1 MPPKY
6 KSKKSTMT
14 KTKKSMSKNKETKA
28 TKAKISKG
36 TAELGG
42 KKISFRKGG
51 LHRSLKV
58 PNTYKFKTT
67 ELQRIAKIPDGQ
79 SFNFHSDT
87 IKMSK
92 QIHKQLVLGL
102 NLMKKR

>member
-42 KKISFRKGG
+42 KKIS
-51 LHRSLKV
+51 L
-58 PNTYKFKTT
+58 
-67 ELQRIAKIPDGQ
+67 ERIAKIPDGQ
-79 SFNFHSDT
+79 SFKFHSDT

>member
-1 MPPKY
+1 
-6 KSKKSTMT
+6 
-14 KTKKSMSKNKETKA
+14 MSKNKETKA